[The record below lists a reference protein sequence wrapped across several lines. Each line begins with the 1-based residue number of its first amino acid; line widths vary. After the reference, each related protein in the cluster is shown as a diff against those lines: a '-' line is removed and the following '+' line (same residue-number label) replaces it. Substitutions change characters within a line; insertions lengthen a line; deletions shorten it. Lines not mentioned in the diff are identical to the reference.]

1 MHRMMGLV
9 SAQLLIAVIPA
20 AAEPRCAEM
29 PLLQTL
35 EAEAKAGKPA
45 SEVVE
50 ALLRDAEKIYTE
62 SAQIVAWKPR
72 TERPSNTI
80 LDRNFRIV
88 ECHFQDAFSSVLKA
102 EGLEEKLR
110 WTLIRIEQFDNFIFD
125 AINEAVTCANTE
137 GGRRLK
143 VSRELLDHAWMEFK
157 GNTKER
163 DWDPNL
169 DWPESHELCR

>member
-72 TERPSNTI
+72 TERQRNTI
-80 LDRNFRIV
+80 LTNFRIV
-88 ECHFQDAFSSVLKA
+88 DCHFQDAFSSVLKA
-102 EGLEEKLR
+102 EGLEDELR

-125 AINEAVTCANTE
+125 AVNEAETCANTE
-137 GGRRLK
+137 AGRRLK
-143 VSRELLDHAWMEFK
+143 VSRELLDHA
-157 GNTKER
+157 
-163 DWDPNL
+163 
-169 DWPESHELCR
+169 

>member
-1 MHRMMGLV
+1 MHRILGVV

-20 AAEPRCAEM
+20 NAEPGCAEM
-29 PLLQTL
+29 PLLQTI
-35 EAEAKAGKPA
+35 EAEAKASKPA
-45 SEVVE
+45 GEVVE

-72 TERPSNTI
+72 TEMQRNAM
-80 LDRNFRIV
+80 LDRNFRNL
-88 ECHFQDAFSSVLKA
+88 ECHFQDAFSFVLKDR
-102 EGLEEKLR
+102 GLEDKLR

-125 AINEAVTCANTE
+125 AVNEAVTCANTE
-137 GGRRLK
+137 AARRLK

-157 GNTKER
+157 GDIKER

-169 DWPESHELCR
+169 DWPESDELCR

>member
-1 MHRMMGLV
+1 MMGLV

-29 PLLQTL
+29 PFLQAL

-62 SAQIVAWKPR
+62 SAQIVAWKSR
-72 TERPSNTI
+72 TETQSNAI

-88 ECHFQDAFSSVLKA
+88 ECHFQDAFSSVLKD
-102 EGLEEKLR
+102 EGLEDKLR

-125 AINEAVTCANTE
+125 AVNETVTCANTE
-137 GGRRLK
+137 AGRRLK
-143 VSRELLDHAWMEFK
+143 VSRELLDYPWMEFK
-157 GNTKER
+157 GNIKER